1 MNLTR
6 KRFLSGAVAALGLL
20 VLPQLQARDLSS
32 LTFAT
37 EAAFPPYNMTTP
49 AGEIVGFEPDMIKEV
64 AKRAGF
70 SYKLVAQSWGG
81 MIPGLLDGKYDAIVD
96 AVSITPKRQET
107 INFTSPYING
117 GSGFVT
123 TKDSSVTSLPGTGT
137 RISLTDEANSKTA
150 IDNIAKIIKGKT
162 IGVQVATIQADFLQK
177 YFGNIA
183 TIRTYPGG
191 KDTFFDLDA
200 GRVDMVMAAV
210 PNLTAYVKR
219 TNGNGELTGYTF
231 QNGVLGSGSAIGLR
245 KDDTELQAKLNA
257 AIDSMVKDGTMKALI
272 VKWFG
277 MDLSPK
283 A

>member
-1 MNLTR
+1 MILTR
-6 KRFLSGAVAALGLL
+6 KRFLTGAIAALGLL

-37 EAAFPPYNMTTP
+37 EGAFPPYNQTTP
-49 AGEIVGFEPDMIKEV
+49 SGEIVGFEPDMIKEI

-70 SYKLVAQSWGG
+70 NYKIVAQSWGG

-123 TKDSSVTSLPGTGT
+123 TKDSSIPSLPGTGT
-137 RISLTDEANSKTA
+137 RISLTDDAASKPA
-150 IDNIAKIIKGKT
+150 IDSIAKLVKGKT
-162 IGVQVATIQADFLQK
+162 IGVQVATIQADFLKK
-177 YFGNIA
+177 YFGDIA

-219 TNGNGELTGYTF
+219 SNGSGALTGYTF
-231 QNGVLGSGSAIGLR
+231 QNGVLGSGSAIGMR
-245 KDDTELQAKLNA
+245 KDDTELQAKLNT

-272 VKWFG
+272 IKWFG
-277 MDLSPK
+277 MDLSPQ
-283 A
+283 

>member
-1 MNLTR
+1 MILTR
-6 KRFLSGAVAALGLL
+6 KRFLTGAIAALGLL

-37 EAAFPPYNMTTP
+37 EGAFPPYNQTTP
-49 AGEIVGFEPDMIKEV
+49 SGEIVGFEPDMIKEI

-70 SYKLVAQSWGG
+70 NYKIVAQSWGG

-123 TKDSSVTSLPGTGT
+123 TKDSSIPNLPGTGT
-137 RISLTDEANSKTA
+137 RISLTDDAASKPA
-150 IDNIAKIIKGKT
+150 IDSIAKLVKGKT
-162 IGVQVATIQADFLQK
+162 IGVQVATIQADFLKK
-177 YFGNIA
+177 YFGDIA

-219 TNGNGELTGYTF
+219 SNGNGALTGYTF
-231 QNGVLGSGSAIGLR
+231 QNGVLGSGSAIGMR
-245 KDDTELQAKLNA
+245 KDDTELQAKLNT

-277 MDLSPK
+277 MDLSPQ
-283 A
+283 

>member
-1 MNLTR
+1 MILTR
-6 KRFLSGAVAALGLL
+6 KRFLTGAIAALGLL

-37 EAAFPPYNMTTP
+37 EGAFPPYNQTTP
-49 AGEIVGFEPDMIKEV
+49 SGEIVGFEPDMIKEI

-70 SYKLVAQSWGG
+70 NYKIVAQSWGG

-123 TKDSSVTSLPGTGT
+123 TKDSSIPSLPGTGT
-137 RISLTDEANSKTA
+137 RISLTDDAASKPA
-150 IDNIAKIIKGKT
+150 IDSIAKLVKGKT
-162 IGVQVATIQADFLQK
+162 IGVQVATIQADFLKK
-177 YFGNIA
+177 YFGDIA

-219 TNGNGELTGYTF
+219 SNGNGALTGYTF
-231 QNGVLGSGSAIGLR
+231 QNGVLGSGSAIGMR
-245 KDDTELQAKLNA
+245 KDDTELQAKLNT
-257 AIDSMVKDGTMKALI
+257 AIDSMVKDGTMKTLI

-277 MDLSPK
+277 MDLSPQ
-283 A
+283 

>member
-1 MNLTR
+1 MILTR
-6 KRFLSGAVAALGLL
+6 KRFLTGAIAALGLL

-37 EAAFPPYNMTTP
+37 EGAFPPYNQTTP
-49 AGEIVGFEPDMIKEV
+49 SGEIVGFEPDMIKEI

-70 SYKLVAQSWGG
+70 NYKIVAQSWGG

-123 TKDSSVTSLPGTGT
+123 TKDSSIPSLPGTGT
-137 RISLTDEANSKTA
+137 RISLTDDAASKPA
-150 IDNIAKIIKGKT
+150 IDSIAKLVKGKT
-162 IGVQVATIQADFLQK
+162 IGVQVATIQADFLKK
-177 YFGNIA
+177 YFGDIA

-219 TNGNGELTGYTF
+219 SNDNGALTGYTF
-231 QNGVLGSGSAIGLR
+231 QNGVLGSGSAIGMR
-245 KDDTELQAKLNA
+245 KDDTELQAKLNT

-277 MDLSPK
+277 MDLSPQ
-283 A
+283 

>member
-1 MNLTR
+1 MILTR
-6 KRFLSGAVAALGLL
+6 KRFLTGAIAALGLL

-37 EAAFPPYNMTTP
+37 EGAFPPYNQTTSS
-49 AGEIVGFEPDMIKEV
+49 GEIVGFEPDMIKEI

-70 SYKLVAQSWGG
+70 NYKIVAQSWGG

-123 TKDSSVTSLPGTGT
+123 TKDSSIPSLPGTGT
-137 RISLTDEANSKTA
+137 RISLTDDAASKPA
-150 IDNIAKIIKGKT
+150 IDSIAKLVKGKT
-162 IGVQVATIQADFLQK
+162 IGVQVATIQADFLKK
-177 YFGNIA
+177 YFGDIA

-219 TNGNGELTGYTF
+219 SNGNGALTGYTF
-231 QNGVLGSGSAIGLR
+231 QNGVLGSGSAIGMR
-245 KDDTELQAKLNA
+245 KDDTELQAKLNT

-277 MDLSPK
+277 MDLSPQ
-283 A
+283 

>member
-1 MNLTR
+1 MILTR
-6 KRFLSGAVAALGLL
+6 KRFLTSAIAALGLL

-37 EAAFPPYNMTTP
+37 EGAFPPYNQTTP
-49 AGEIVGFEPDMIKEV
+49 SGEIIGFEPDMIKEI

-70 SYKLVAQSWGG
+70 NYKIVAQSWGG

-123 TKDSSVTSLPGTGT
+123 TKDSSIPSLPGTGT
-137 RISLTDEANSKTA
+137 RISLTDDAASKPA
-150 IDNIAKIIKGKT
+150 IDSIAKLVKGKT
-162 IGVQVATIQADFLQK
+162 IGVQVATIQADFLKK
-177 YFGNIA
+177 YFGDIA

-219 TNGNGELTGYTF
+219 SNGNGALTGYTF
-231 QNGVLGSGSAIGLR
+231 QNGVLGSGSAIGMR
-245 KDDTELQAKLNA
+245 KDDTELQAKLNT

-277 MDLSPK
+277 MDLSPQ
-283 A
+283 

>member
-1 MNLTR
+1 MILTR
-6 KRFLSGAVAALGLL
+6 KRFFTGAIAALGLL

-37 EAAFPPYNMTTP
+37 EGAFPPYNQTTP
-49 AGEIVGFEPDMIKEV
+49 SGEIVGFEPDMIKEI

-70 SYKLVAQSWGG
+70 NYKIVAQSWGG

-123 TKDSSVTSLPGTGT
+123 TKDSSIPSLPGTGT
-137 RISLTDEANSKTA
+137 RISLTDDAASKPA
-150 IDNIAKIIKGKT
+150 IDSIAKLVKGKT
-162 IGVQVATIQADFLQK
+162 IGVQVATIQADFLKK
-177 YFGNIA
+177 YFGDIA

-219 TNGNGELTGYTF
+219 SNGNGALTGYTF
-231 QNGVLGSGSAIGLR
+231 QNGVLGSGSAIGMR
-245 KDDTELQAKLNA
+245 KDDTELQAKLNT

-277 MDLSPK
+277 MDLSPQ
-283 A
+283 

>member
-1 MNLTR
+1 MILTR
-6 KRFLSGAVAALGLL
+6 KRFLTGAIAALGLL

-37 EAAFPPYNMTTP
+37 EGAFPPYNQTTP
-49 AGEIVGFEPDMIKEV
+49 SGEIVGFEPDMIKEI

-70 SYKLVAQSWGG
+70 NYKIVAQSWGG

-123 TKDSSVTSLPGTGT
+123 TKDSSITSLPGTGT
-137 RISLTDEANSKTA
+137 RISLTDDAASKPA
-150 IDNIAKIIKGKT
+150 IDSIAKLVKGKT
-162 IGVQVATIQADFLQK
+162 IGVQVATIQADFLKK
-177 YFGNIA
+177 YFGDIA

-219 TNGNGELTGYTF
+219 SNGNGALTGYTF
-231 QNGVLGSGSAIGLR
+231 QNGVLGSGSAIGMR
-245 KDDTELQAKLNA
+245 KDDTELQAKLNT

-277 MDLSPK
+277 MDLSPQ
-283 A
+283 

>member
-1 MNLTR
+1 MILTR
-6 KRFLSGAVAALGLL
+6 KRFLTSAIAALGLL

-37 EAAFPPYNMTTP
+37 EGAFPPYNQTTP
-49 AGEIVGFEPDMIKEV
+49 SGEIVGFEPDMIKEI

-70 SYKLVAQSWGG
+70 NYKIVAQSWGG

-123 TKDSSVTSLPGTGT
+123 TKDSSIPSLPGTGT
-137 RISLTDEANSKTA
+137 RISLTDDAASKPA
-150 IDNIAKIIKGKT
+150 IDSIAKLVKGKT
-162 IGVQVATIQADFLQK
+162 IGVQVATIQADFLKK
-177 YFGNIA
+177 YFGDIA

-219 TNGNGELTGYTF
+219 SNGNGALTGYTF
-231 QNGVLGSGSAIGLR
+231 QNGVLGSGSAIGMR
-245 KDDTELQAKLNA
+245 KDDTELQAKLNT

-277 MDLSPK
+277 MDLSPQ
-283 A
+283 

>member
-1 MNLTR
+1 MILTR
-6 KRFLSGAVAALGLL
+6 KRFLTGAIAALGLL

-37 EAAFPPYNMTTP
+37 EGAFPPYNQTTP
-49 AGEIVGFEPDMIKEV
+49 SGEIVGFEPDMIKEI

-70 SYKLVAQSWGG
+70 NYKIVAQSWGG

-123 TKDSSVTSLPGTGT
+123 TKDSSIPNLPGTGT
-137 RISLTDEANSKTA
+137 RISLTDDAASKPA
-150 IDNIAKIIKGKT
+150 IDSIAKLLKGKT
-162 IGVQVATIQADFLQK
+162 IGVQVATIQADFLKK
-177 YFGNIA
+177 YFGDIA

-219 TNGNGELTGYTF
+219 SNGNGALTGYTF
-231 QNGVLGSGSAIGLR
+231 QNGVLGSGSAIGMR
-245 KDDTELQAKLNA
+245 KDDTELQAKLNT

-277 MDLSPK
+277 MDLSPQ
-283 A
+283 

>member
-1 MNLTR
+1 MILTR
-6 KRFLSGAVAALGLL
+6 KRFLTGAIAALGLL

-37 EAAFPPYNMTTP
+37 EGAFPPYNQTTP
-49 AGEIVGFEPDMIKEV
+49 SGEIVGFEPDMIKEI

-70 SYKLVAQSWGG
+70 NYKIVAQSWGG

-123 TKDSSVTSLPGTGT
+123 TKDSSIPSLPGTGT
-137 RISLTDEANSKTA
+137 RISLTDDAASKPA
-150 IDNIAKIIKGKT
+150 IDSIANLVKGKT
-162 IGVQVATIQADFLQK
+162 IGVQVATIQADFLKK
-177 YFGNIA
+177 YFGDIA

-219 TNGNGELTGYTF
+219 SNGNGALTGYTF
-231 QNGVLGSGSAIGLR
+231 QNGVLGSGSAIGMR
-245 KDDTELQAKLNA
+245 KDDTELQAKLNT

-277 MDLSPK
+277 MDLSPQ
-283 A
+283 

>member
-1 MNLTR
+1 MILTR
-6 KRFLSGAVAALGLL
+6 KRFLTGAIAALGLL

-37 EAAFPPYNMTTP
+37 EGAFPPYNQTTP
-49 AGEIVGFEPDMIKEV
+49 SGEIVGFEPDMIKEI

-70 SYKLVAQSWGG
+70 NYKIVAQSWGG

-123 TKDSSVTSLPGTGT
+123 TKDSSITSLPGTGT
-137 RISLTDEANSKTA
+137 RISLTDDAASKPA
-150 IDNIAKIIKGKT
+150 IDSIANLVKGKT
-162 IGVQVATIQADFLQK
+162 IGVQVATIQADFLKK
-177 YFGNIA
+177 YFGDIA

-219 TNGNGELTGYTF
+219 SNGNGALTGYTF
-231 QNGVLGSGSAIGLR
+231 QNGVLGSGSAIGMR
-245 KDDTELQAKLNA
+245 KDDTELQAKLNT

-277 MDLSPK
+277 MDLSPQ
-283 A
+283 

>member
-1 MNLTR
+1 MILTR
-6 KRFLSGAVAALGLL
+6 KRFLTGAIAALGLL

-37 EAAFPPYNMTTP
+37 EGAFPPYNQTTP
-49 AGEIVGFEPDMIKEV
+49 SGEIVGFEPDMIKEI

-70 SYKLVAQSWGG
+70 NYKIVAQSWGG

-123 TKDSSVTSLPGTGT
+123 TKDSSIPSLPGTGT
-137 RISLTDEANSKTA
+137 RISLTDDAASKPA
-150 IDNIAKIIKGKT
+150 IDSIAKLVKGKT
-162 IGVQVATIQADFLQK
+162 IGVQVATIQADFLKK
-177 YFGNIA
+177 YFGDIA

-219 TNGNGELTGYTF
+219 SNGNGALTGYTF
-231 QNGVLGSGSAIGLR
+231 QNGVLGSGSAIGMR
-245 KDDTELQAKLNA
+245 KNDTELQAKLNT

-277 MDLSPK
+277 MDLSPQ
-283 A
+283 

>member
-1 MNLTR
+1 MILTR
-6 KRFLSGAVAALGLL
+6 KRFLTGAIAALGLL

-37 EAAFPPYNMTTP
+37 EGAFPPYNQTTP
-49 AGEIVGFEPDMIKEV
+49 SGEIVGFEPDMIKEI

-70 SYKLVAQSWGG
+70 DYKIVAQSWGG

-123 TKDSSVTSLPGTGT
+123 TKDSSIPSLPGTGT
-137 RISLTDEANSKTA
+137 RISLTDDAASKPA
-150 IDNIAKIIKGKT
+150 IDSIAKLVKGKT
-162 IGVQVATIQADFLQK
+162 IGVQVATIQADFLKK
-177 YFGNIA
+177 YFGDIA

-219 TNGNGELTGYTF
+219 SNGNGALTGYTF
-231 QNGVLGSGSAIGLR
+231 QNGVLGSGSAIGMR
-245 KDDTELQAKLNA
+245 KDDTELQAKLNT

-277 MDLSPK
+277 MDLSPQ
-283 A
+283 

>member
-1 MNLTR
+1 MILTR
-6 KRFLSGAVAALGLL
+6 KRFLTGAIAALGLL

-37 EAAFPPYNMTTP
+37 EGAFPPYNQTTP
-49 AGEIVGFEPDMIKEV
+49 SGEIVGFEPDMIKEI

-70 SYKLVAQSWGG
+70 NYKIVAQSWGG

-123 TKDSSVTSLPGTGT
+123 TKDSSIPSLPGTGT
-137 RISLTDEANSKTA
+137 RISLTDDAASKPA
-150 IDNIAKIIKGKT
+150 IDSIAKLVKGKT
-162 IGVQVATIQADFLQK
+162 IGVQVATIQADFLKK
-177 YFGNIA
+177 YFGDIA

-210 PNLTAYVKR
+210 PNLMAYVKR
-219 TNGNGELTGYTF
+219 SNGNGALTGYTF
-231 QNGVLGSGSAIGLR
+231 QNGVLGSGSAIGMR
-245 KDDTELQAKLNA
+245 KDDTELQAKLNT

-277 MDLSPK
+277 MDLSPQ
-283 A
+283 

>member
-1 MNLTR
+1 MILTR
-6 KRFLSGAVAALGLL
+6 KRFLSGAIAALGLL

-37 EAAFPPYNMTTP
+37 EGAFPPYNQTTP
-49 AGEIVGFEPDMIKEV
+49 SGEIVGFEPDMIKEI

-70 SYKLVAQSWGG
+70 NYKIVAQSWGG

-123 TKDSSVTSLPGTGT
+123 TKDSSIPSLPGTGT
-137 RISLTDEANSKTA
+137 RISLTDDAASKPA
-150 IDNIAKIIKGKT
+150 IDSIAKLVKGKT
-162 IGVQVATIQADFLQK
+162 IGVQVATIQADFLKK
-177 YFGNIA
+177 YFGDIA

-219 TNGNGELTGYTF
+219 SNGNGALTGYTF
-231 QNGVLGSGSAIGLR
+231 QNGVLGSGSAIGMR
-245 KDDTELQAKLNA
+245 KDDTELQAKLNT

-277 MDLSPK
+277 MDLSPQ
-283 A
+283 

>member
-6 KRFLSGAVAALGLL
+6 KRFLSAVVATLGLL
-20 VLPQLQARDLSS
+20 VLPPLQARDLTS

-49 AGEIVGFEPDMIKEV
+49 SGEIVGFEPDMMKEI

-81 MIPGLLDGKYDAIVD
+81 LIPGLLDGKYDAIVD
-96 AVSITPKRQET
+96 AISITPKRLET
-107 INFTSPYING
+107 INFTHPYING

-123 TKDSSVTSLPGTGT
+123 TKDSSVSDLPGTGK
-137 RISLTDEANSKTA
+137 RISLSDKAGSKTA
-150 IDNIAKIIKGKT
+150 IDNIANIIKSKT

-183 TIRTYPGG
+183 TIRTYPGS
-191 KDTFFDLDA
+191 KDAFFDLDA
-200 GRVDMVMAAV
+200 GRVDLVMAAV
-210 PNLTAYVKR
+210 PNLSAYVKR
-219 TNGNGELTGYTF
+219 ANGNGELTGYTF
-231 QNGVLGSGSAIGLR
+231 KNGLLGAGSAIGLR
-245 KDDTELQAKLNA
+245 KDDTELQAKLNK
-257 AIDSMVKDGTMKALI
+257 AIDSMMKDGTMKALI
-272 VKWFG
+272 IKWFG
-277 MDLSPK
+277 MDLSPQ

>member
-1 MNLTR
+1 MILTR
-6 KRFLSGAVAALGLL
+6 KRFLTGAIAALGLL

-37 EAAFPPYNMTTP
+37 EGAFPPYNQTTP
-49 AGEIVGFEPDMIKEV
+49 SGEIVGFEPDMIKEI

-70 SYKLVAQSWGG
+70 NYKIVAQSWGG

-123 TKDSSVTSLPGTGT
+123 TKDSSIPSLPGTGT
-137 RISLTDEANSKTA
+137 RISLTDDAASKPA
-150 IDNIAKIIKGKT
+150 IDSIAKLVKGKT
-162 IGVQVATIQADFLQK
+162 IGVQVATIQADFLKK
-177 YFGNIA
+177 YFGDIA

-219 TNGNGELTGYTF
+219 SNGNGALTGYTF
-231 QNGVLGSGSAIGLR
+231 QNGVLGSGSAIGMR
-245 KDDTELQAKLNA
+245 KDDTELQAKLNT

-277 MDLSPK
+277 MDLSPQ
-283 A
+283 

>member
-1 MNLTR
+1 MILTR
-6 KRFLSGAVAALGLL
+6 KRFLTGAIAALGLL

-37 EAAFPPYNMTTP
+37 EGAFPPYNQTTP
-49 AGEIVGFEPDMIKEV
+49 SGEIVGFEPDMIKEI

-70 SYKLVAQSWGG
+70 NYKIVAQSWGG

-123 TKDSSVTSLPGTGT
+123 TKDSSIPNLPGTGT
-137 RISLTDEANSKTA
+137 RISLTDDAASKPA
-150 IDNIAKIIKGKT
+150 IDSIAKLVKGKT
-162 IGVQVATIQADFLQK
+162 IGVQVATIQADFLKK
-177 YFGNIA
+177 YFGDIA

-219 TNGNGELTGYTF
+219 SNGNGALTGYTF
-231 QNGVLGSGSAIGLR
+231 QNGVLGSGSAIGMR
-245 KDDTELQAKLNA
+245 KDDTELQAKLNT
-257 AIDSMVKDGTMKALI
+257 AIDSMVKDGTMKELI

-277 MDLSPK
+277 MDLSPQ
-283 A
+283 

>member
-1 MNLTR
+1 MILTR
-6 KRFLSGAVAALGLL
+6 KRFLTSAIAALGLL

-37 EAAFPPYNMTTP
+37 EGAFPPYNQTTP
-49 AGEIVGFEPDMIKEV
+49 SGEIIGFEPDMIKEI

-70 SYKLVAQSWGG
+70 NYKIVAQSWGG

-123 TKDSSVTSLPGTGT
+123 TKDSSIPNLPGTGT
-137 RISLTDEANSKTA
+137 RISLTDDAASKPA
-150 IDNIAKIIKGKT
+150 IDSIAKLVKGKT
-162 IGVQVATIQADFLQK
+162 IGVQVATIQADFLKK
-177 YFGNIA
+177 YFGDIA

-219 TNGNGELTGYTF
+219 SNGNGALTGYTF
-231 QNGVLGSGSAIGLR
+231 QNGVLGSGSAIGMR
-245 KDDTELQAKLNA
+245 KDDTELQAKLNT

-277 MDLSPK
+277 MDLSPQ
-283 A
+283 

>member
-1 MNLTR
+1 MILTR
-6 KRFLSGAVAALGLL
+6 KRFLTGAVAALGLL
-20 VLPQLQARDLSS
+20 VLPQLQARDLST

-37 EAAFPPYNMTTP
+37 EGAFPPYNQTTP
-49 AGEIVGFEPDMIKEV
+49 SGEIVGFEPDMIKEI

-70 SYKLVAQSWGG
+70 SYKIVAQSWGG

-107 INFTSPYING
+107 INFTSAYING

-123 TKDSSVTSLPGTGT
+123 TKDSSITSLPGTGT
-137 RISLTDEANSKTA
+137 RISLTDDAASKPA
-150 IDNIAKIIKGKT
+150 IESIAKLVKGKT
-162 IGVQVATIQADFLQK
+162 IGVQVATIQADFLKK
-177 YFGNIA
+177 YFGDIA

-219 TNGNGELTGYTF
+219 SNGNGALTGYTF

-245 KDDTELQAKLNA
+245 KDDSELQAKLNT

-272 VKWFG
+272 IKWFG
-277 MDLSPK
+277 MDLSPQ
-283 A
+283 

>member
-1 MNLTR
+1 MILTR
-6 KRFLSGAVAALGLL
+6 KRFLTGAIAALGLL

-37 EAAFPPYNMTTP
+37 EGAFPPYNQTTP
-49 AGEIVGFEPDMIKEV
+49 SGEIVGFEPDMIKEI

-70 SYKLVAQSWGG
+70 NYKIVAQSWGG

-123 TKDSSVTSLPGTGT
+123 TKDSSIPSLPGTGT
-137 RISLTDEANSKTA
+137 RISLTDDAASKPA
-150 IDNIAKIIKGKT
+150 IGSIAKLVKGKT
-162 IGVQVATIQADFLQK
+162 IGVQVATIQADFLKK
-177 YFGNIA
+177 YFGDIA

-219 TNGNGELTGYTF
+219 SNGNGALTGYTF
-231 QNGVLGSGSAIGLR
+231 QNGVLGSGSAIGMR
-245 KDDTELQAKLNA
+245 KDDTELQAKLNT

-277 MDLSPK
+277 MDLSPQ
-283 A
+283 

>member
-1 MNLTR
+1 MILTR
-6 KRFLSGAVAALGLL
+6 KRFLTGAIAALGLL
-20 VLPQLQARDLSS
+20 VMPQLQARDLSS

-37 EAAFPPYNMTTP
+37 EGAFPPYNQTTP
-49 AGEIVGFEPDMIKEV
+49 SGEIVGFEPDMIKEI

-70 SYKLVAQSWGG
+70 NYKIVAQSWGG

-123 TKDSSVTSLPGTGT
+123 TKDSSIPNLPGTGT
-137 RISLTDEANSKTA
+137 RISLTDDAASKPA
-150 IDNIAKIIKGKT
+150 IDSIAKLVKGKT
-162 IGVQVATIQADFLQK
+162 IGVQVATIQADFLKK
-177 YFGNIA
+177 YFGDIA

-219 TNGNGELTGYTF
+219 SNGNGALTGYTF
-231 QNGVLGSGSAIGLR
+231 QNGVLGSGSAIGMR
-245 KDDTELQAKLNA
+245 KDDTELQAKLNT

-277 MDLSPK
+277 MDLSPQ
-283 A
+283 

>member
-1 MNLTR
+1 MILTR
-6 KRFLSGAVAALGLL
+6 KRFLTGAIAALGLL

-37 EAAFPPYNMTTP
+37 EGAFPPYNQTTP
-49 AGEIVGFEPDMIKEV
+49 SGEIVGFEPDMIKEI

-70 SYKLVAQSWGG
+70 NYKIVAQSWGG

-123 TKDSSVTSLPGTGT
+123 TKDSSIPSLPGTGT
-137 RISLTDEANSKTA
+137 RISLTDDAASKPA
-150 IDNIAKIIKGKT
+150 IDSIAKLVKGKT
-162 IGVQVATIQADFLQK
+162 IGVQVATIQADFLKK
-177 YFGNIA
+177 YFGDIA
-183 TIRTYPGG
+183 IIRTYPGG

-219 TNGNGELTGYTF
+219 SNGNGALTGYTF
-231 QNGVLGSGSAIGLR
+231 QNGVLGSGSAIGMR
-245 KDDTELQAKLNA
+245 KDDTELQAKLNT

-277 MDLSPK
+277 MDLSPQ
-283 A
+283 